1 MPSRSL
7 KNHRVSSTTGENS
20 SKEENSASS
29 NIGSVFGVLMI
40 GSNDV
45 AAGRLGGSGFGGRPG
60 SAGGHTACRLGSVV
74 VALRGRMT
82 AGTSRVAAAPIAAG
96 IAKA

>member
-29 NIGSVFGVLMI
+29 NIGSVFGVLMM
-40 GSNDV
+40 GSKT
-45 AAGRLGGSGFGGRPG
+45 LPPGGSVGRASVDG
-60 SAGGHTACRLGSVV
+60 RAHTACRLGSAV
-74 VALRGRMT
+74 VAVRERMT
-82 AGTSRVAAAPIAAG
+82 AGTSRVATAPIAAG